1 MFPRIYS
8 DNAKMSETFL
18 CEKLEI
24 TKARLILRVLQKIS
38 APLHAGGP
46 SPLKFK
52 IGHDS
57 KSKRDS
63 AAHSPTSVHRTTD
76 AKSNQE
82 LQSG

>member
-1 MFPRIYS
+1 MPKCRRRFS
-8 DNAKMSETFL
+8 AKNFRSQ
-18 CEKLEI
+18 KLDSF
-24 TKARLILRVLQKIS
+24 LRVLQKIS
-38 APLHAGGP
+38 APLHAGGS

-57 KSKRDS
+57 KSKKES

-82 LQSG
+82 LHSG